1 MPIEVRRFALCVCV
15 LAALALLTIGADPA
29 LAGKARIAGARMSC
43 HAADVYIGNDVPG
56 PGFALP
62 GKILIGPKH
71 LKRYPGITQRLIFL
85 HECGHQY
92 VGADET
98 AADCWAVRIAKRQG
112 WLTQAGIR
120 STCRAL
126 WHTAGGASHL
136 PGPERCAALTQ
147 CFNDAP
153 GRGSKR
159 KKAATQ

>member
-1 MPIEVRRFALCVCV
+1 
-15 LAALALLTIGADPA
+15 
-29 LAGKARIAGARMSC
+29 MSC

-62 GKILIGPKH
+62 GKILLGPKH
-71 LKRYPGITQRLIFL
+71 LKQYPGITQRLIFL

-136 PGPERCAALTQ
+136 PGPERCAALVQ

-159 KKAATQ
+159 KKTAAQ